1 MIPTEQARASRSQI
15 WLLLAV
21 FFVPLLIA
29 FALYY
34 GAWRPGGST
43 NFGELIDPP
52 RPLTPPP
59 LTALNGEQ
67 LAPQF
72 LRGKWSL
79 VYIGAGDCD
88 ARCREALTLMRQ
100 VRLALGDD
108 LARVQRVFLATDPCC
123 DRAYLDAEQP
133 GLIVAPPSA
142 PASALLEQFPHAAS
156 GRIYIVDPLGN
167 LMMSHQQG
175 APPKGLL
182 EDLKKLLK
190 LSRIG

>member
-1 MIPTEQARASRSQI
+1 MTSREPGASRAQI
-15 WLLLAV
+15 WLLIAV
-21 FFVPLLIA
+21 FFVPLAIA

-34 GAWRPGGST
+34 GAWAPGGRT
-43 NFGELIDPP
+43 NQGELIDPP

-59 LTALNGEQ
+59 LTALSGEPIAAD
-67 LAPQF
+67 L

-79 VYIGAGDCD
+79 AYIGAGDCD

-100 VRLALGDD
+100 TRLALGDD
-108 LARVQRVFLATDPCC
+108 LMRVQRVFFALAPCC
-123 DRAYLDAEQP
+123 DRSYLESEHPGLVIVRAHTPDAAAMLDQFPYAEQK
-133 GLIVAPPSA
+133 
-142 PASALLEQFPHAAS
+142 
-156 GRIYIVDPLGN
+156 RIYVVDPLGN
-167 LMMSHQQG
+167 LMMSYAAD